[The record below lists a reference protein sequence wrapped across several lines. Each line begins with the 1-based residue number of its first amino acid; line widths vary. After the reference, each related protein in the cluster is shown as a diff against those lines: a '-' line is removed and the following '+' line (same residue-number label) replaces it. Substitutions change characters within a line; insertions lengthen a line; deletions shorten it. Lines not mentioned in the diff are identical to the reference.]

1 MAGKRMSAAD
11 SFVMARGRAVGNLAA
26 VKKAKPPVNPQE
38 NMILRVRNTP
48 LPKGPGHK

>member
-1 MAGKRMSAAD
+1 MRKMSAAD
-11 SFVMARGRAVGNLAA
+11 AFVMARGRAVGNLAA
-26 VKKAKPPVNPQE
+26 QKKAKPAPNPQE